1 MRVSALSAFVLL
13 ALVAPTRPTFAEPA
27 QAGPGLPIIV
37 ELSDGSRVLGTAN
50 IKTLPFIAKYGKMDL
65 VMSEVA
71 SIELNEDR
79 ERAKIVMKNGDK
91 LQGVLSI
98 GDLAME
104 TLVGKVTAP
113 VAHIIRIEVPAP
125 KEEKK

>member
-1 MRVSALSAFVLL
+1 MRVSTVSAFVLL
-13 ALVAPTRPTFAEPA
+13 ALAVSAGPTLAEPA
-27 QAGPGLPIIV
+27 QAAPGLPIIV
-37 ELSDGSRVLGTAN
+37 ELSDGSRVLGTVDL
-50 IKTLPFIAKYGKMDL
+50 KTLPFIAKYGKMDL

-71 SIELNEDR
+71 SLELNEDR
-79 ERAKIVMKNGDK
+79 ERAKITMKNGDR